1 MESVYMENSY
11 LSVSNRLRIYREK
24 LNETQNSMG
33 SLLGVT
39 QSHYSRLEDGK
50 KVISYQNLQHFRAN
64 GGDVQFLITGEWVKR
79 GPIDEY
85 LEKCR
90 KVDDKEE
97 LLKLIIWAGRQGE
110 QIENKRLELFDKSFL
125 PKEIRNLNKIWKA
138 IRINENLTQ
147 IEMASL
153 LDINIKRYRRIEKN
167 QVLPDA
173 DILYSLYMK
182 LGYSPLIVMDS
193 DFFYLNKLNI
203 VWKSFSEKTTRQLDE
218 LIQKGIRCIQKHEKY
233 TDY

>member
-11 LSVSNRLRIYREK
+11 LSVANRLRIYREK

>member
-11 LSVSNRLRIYREK
+11 LSVANRLRIYREK

-90 KVDDKEE
+90 KVDDKE
-97 LLKLIIWAGRQGE
+97 
-110 QIENKRLELFDKSFL
+110 NCS
-125 PKEIRNLNKIWKA
+125 N
-138 IRINENLTQ
+138 
-147 IEMASL
+147 
-153 LDINIKRYRRIEKN
+153 
-167 QVLPDA
+167 
-173 DILYSLYMK
+173 
-182 LGYSPLIVMDS
+182 
-193 DFFYLNKLNI
+193 
-203 VWKSFSEKTTRQLDE
+203 
-218 LIQKGIRCIQKHEKY
+218 
-233 TDY
+233 

>member
-1 MESVYMENSY
+1 MENSY
-11 LSVSNRLRIYREK
+11 LSVANRLRIYREK